1 MGLYEH
7 WPYVN
12 FHELNLNWILEQLK
26 TVRDEYAEVQQLVI
40 DLEDLKNKYLEIYA
54 LYDELNA
61 EFISFKKDVND
72 EMSAFE
78 ADIQNQFNLQ
88 SLEIQ
93 NQFLTLSEQ
102 VTNTLSGFNSRLI
115 DMDIKLDNAIE
126 NLSQSLTI
134 INPFT
139 GIEEPIAQVIYML
152 ASFHMEDAITAGEY
166 DGLMLT
172 AGAYDALALTA
183 YQYDV
188 TGKQYLM
195 P

>member
-12 FHELNLNWILEQLK
+12 MHELNLNWILEEMK
-26 TVRDEYAEVQQLVI
+26 KVRDEYAEVQQLVI
-40 DLEDLKNKYLEIYA
+40 DLEDLKNKYEEVYA
-54 LYDELNA
+54 LFEELNV
-61 EFISFKKDVND
+61 EFVKFKKDVTD
-72 EMSAFE
+72 EMTAFE
-78 ADIQNQFNLQ
+78 ADIEHQFDLQAQEINNL
-88 SLEIQ
+88 
-93 NQFLTLSEQ
+93 FLALSEQ
-102 VTNTLSGFNSRLI
+102 VTNTLSGFNTRLI

-139 GIEEPIAQVIYML
+139 GLEEPIANVIYML

-166 DGLMLT
+166 DALMLD
-172 AGAYDALALTA
+172 AGTYDAMALTA